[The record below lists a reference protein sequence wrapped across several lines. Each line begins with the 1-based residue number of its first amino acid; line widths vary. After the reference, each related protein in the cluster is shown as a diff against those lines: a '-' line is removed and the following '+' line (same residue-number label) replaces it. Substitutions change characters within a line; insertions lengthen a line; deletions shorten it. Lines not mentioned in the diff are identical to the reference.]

1 MTSYLFEIGYVKGI
15 NCINGDVS
23 ERIVIMERFLLPLKA
38 MIG

>member
-23 ERIVIMERFLLPLKA
+23 RKDSYYGEISITLKA